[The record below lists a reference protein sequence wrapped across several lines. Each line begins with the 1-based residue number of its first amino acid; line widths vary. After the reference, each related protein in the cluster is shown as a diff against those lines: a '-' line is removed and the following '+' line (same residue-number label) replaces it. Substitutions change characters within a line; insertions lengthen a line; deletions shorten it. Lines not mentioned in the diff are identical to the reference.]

1 MIEAFL
7 ENGIASLATFFLVIA
22 YIPQVV
28 RTFKM
33 KEKGV
38 EGISLQ
44 FWVLINVALTLL
56 LINAIVVFV
65 KYGTYGYMITE
76 TFNEGLAFVMLVMVL
91 KYRKKSRKGN
101 E

>member
-28 RTFKM
+28 RTYKT
-33 KEKGV
+33 KEV

-56 LINAIVVFV
+56 LVNAIVVYI
-65 KYGTYGYMITE
+65 KYGTYGYLITE